1 MKCKDTIME
10 YKTYLIVEK
19 GVSKNTLEAY
29 IRDVTCFIGFID
41 KRFEIDQIEN
51 IEKEHI
57 RLYLESLTH
66 LSSLTVSRKIVSL
79 RNYYKFLIKEGILK
93 TNLMTSFELPKTPKK
108 LPQVLSVEE
117 MNRLLNS
124 IKMDNFD
131 SARNRAMI
139 ELLYASGI
147 RVSELVNIQL
157 SQINLKMMYLK
168 VIGKGDKERLV
179 PLNQYVCSIIQEY
192 IIHFRNPLLDF
203 KTNHFLFFN
212 KKFKPITRENFYKIL
227 NKAALN
233 AGITKKISPH
243 TIRHSYATHLLEN
256 NADLRSIQELLGHSD
271 ISTTTIYTH
280 ITNTKMIDD
289 YNQFHIR
296 ARKRCKEEG
305 NEI

>member
-1 MKCKDTIME
+1 MKCKDAIME
-10 YKTYLIVEK
+10 YKTYLVVEK
-19 GVSKNTLEAY
+19 GISKNTLKAY
-29 IRDVTCFIGFID
+29 LRDIIHFTNFMNE
-41 KRFEIDQIEN
+41 RFEMDQIED

-57 RLYLESLTH
+57 RLYLESLNH
-66 LSSLTVSRKIVSL
+66 LSSLTISRRIVSL
-79 RNYYKFLIKEGILK
+79 RNFYKFLVKEQILD
-93 TNLMTSFELPKTPKK
+93 TNLMSSFELPKTPKK
-108 LPQVLSVEE
+108 LPQVLSIEE
-117 MNRLLNS
+117 INKLLNS
-124 IKMDNFD
+124 IEMVDFD

-168 VIGKGDKERLV
+168 VIGKGDKERLI
-179 PLNQYVCSIIQEY
+179 PLNPYVCRIINEY

-203 KTNHFLFFN
+203 KTNNFLFFN
-212 KKFKPITRENFYKIL
+212 KKLKPISRENFYKIL

-289 YNQFHIR
+289 YNKFHVR
-296 ARKRCKEEG
+296 SRKNIKEEK
-305 NEI
+305 

>member
-1 MKCKDTIME
+1 MKYKDAMSE
-10 YKTYLIVEK
+10 YKTYLLIEK
-19 GVSKNTLEAY
+19 GSSQNTEKAY
-29 IRDVTCFIGFID
+29 IQDIKQFHDFIKNNFGI
-41 KRFEIDQIEN
+41 EQIED

-57 RLYLESLTH
+57 RLYLESLHH

-79 RNYYKFLIKEGILK
+79 RNYYKFLIKEQLIK
-93 TNLMTSFELPKTPKK
+93 NNLMSAFDLPKTPKK

-117 MNRLLNS
+117 INQLLNS
-124 IKMDNFD
+124 IEMKDFI

-168 VIGKGDKERLV
+168 VIGKGDKERLI
-179 PLNQYVCSIIQEY
+179 PLNEYVCHIINEY
-192 IIHFRNPLLDF
+192 IMNYRNPLLDF
-203 KTNHFLFFN
+203 KNNQYLFFN
-212 KKFKPITRENFYKIL
+212 KKLKPVSRENFYKIL
-227 NKAALN
+227 NQAAVN
-233 AGITKKISPH
+233 AGINKKISPH

-280 ITNTKMIDD
+280 ITNTKLMDD
-289 YNQFHIR
+289 YQKFHIR
-296 ARKRCKEEG
+296 SNHKEE
-305 NEI
+305 NK

>member
-1 MKCKDTIME
+1 MKCNDALME

-19 GVSKNTLEAY
+19 GVSDNTLQAY
-29 IRDVTCFIGFID
+29 IRDIFYFNCFID
-41 KRFEIDQIEN
+41 EKFEIKQIEK

-57 RLYLESLTH
+57 RLYLESLNS

-79 RNYYKFLIKEGILK
+79 RNYFKFLVKEEIIEN
-93 TNLMTSFELPKTPKK
+93 NLMTVFELPKSPKK

-117 MNRLLNS
+117 MNKLLNN
-124 IKMDNFD
+124 IEMVDFD

-168 VIGKGDKERLV
+168 VIGKGDKERLI
-179 PLNQYVCSIIQEY
+179 PLNQYVCQIINDY
-192 IIHFRNPLLDF
+192 IINYRNPLLDF
-203 KTNHFLFFN
+203 KSNNYLFFN
-212 KKFKPITRENFYKIL
+212 KKLKPVSRENFYKIL
-227 NKAALN
+227 KKAAIR
-233 AGITKKISPH
+233 AGITKKVSPH

-256 NADLRSIQELLGHSD
+256 DADLRSIQELLGHSD

-280 ITNTKMIDD
+280 ITNSKMIDD
-289 YNQFHIR
+289 YNKFHIR
-296 ARKRCKEEG
+296 ANKDIKEDK
-305 NEI
+305 